1 MKPPCE
7 MVVWYVIP
15 AIRSEL
21 AKDLLKLGMKQKTI
35 SELMDITQPAVSQYL
50 TDKRGSGI
58 EFNDDVKQ
66 LIQDFAD
73 DLNDGTATKADIE
86 VMGRGAG
93 DIALNTAIAL
103 GASAVVVPEFP
114 HDDNNICKRIK
125 TEDILCQIHREHGHV
140 PADCKACLGSALE
153 L

>member
-21 AKDLLKLGMKQKTI
+21 AKDLLKLGMRQKDI

-58 EFNDDVKQ
+58 QFNDDVKE
-66 LIQDFAD
+66 LISDFAD
-73 DLNDGTATKADIE
+73 DLYSGDAGKSDIIS
-86 VMGRGAG
+86 RTCA
-93 DIALNTAIAL
+93 
-103 GASAVVVPEFP
+103 
-114 HDDNNICKRIK
+114 ICKKIK
-125 TEDILCQIHREHGHV
+125 TEDILCQLHQEKGDI
-140 PADCKACLGSALE
+140 PADCKACLSSQ
-153 L
+153 

>member
-7 MVVWYVIP
+7 MVVWYIIP

-58 EFNDDVKQ
+58 EFKDDVKE
-66 LIQDFAD
+66 LIQEFAN
-73 DLNDGTATKADIE
+73 DLNEGTATKVDIIP
-86 VMGRGAG
+86 R
-93 DIALNTAIAL
+93 TC
-103 GASAVVVPEFP
+103 
-114 HDDNNICKRIK
+114 HICKRIK
-125 TEDILCQIHREHGHV
+125 TEDVLCQIHKEKGQV
-140 PADCKACLGSALE
+140 PADCKACLGSEANY
-153 L
+153 

>member
-21 AKDLLKLGMKQKTI
+21 AKDLLKLGMKQKDI

-58 EFNDDVKQ
+58 QFNDDVKE
-66 LIQDFAD
+66 LISDFAD
-73 DLNDGTATKADIE
+73 DLYSGNAGKSDIIS
-86 VMGRGAG
+86 RTCA
-93 DIALNTAIAL
+93 
-103 GASAVVVPEFP
+103 
-114 HDDNNICKRIK
+114 ICKKIK
-125 TEDILCQIHREHGHV
+125 TEDILCQLHQEKGDI
-140 PADCKACLGSALE
+140 PADCKDCLSSQ
-153 L
+153 